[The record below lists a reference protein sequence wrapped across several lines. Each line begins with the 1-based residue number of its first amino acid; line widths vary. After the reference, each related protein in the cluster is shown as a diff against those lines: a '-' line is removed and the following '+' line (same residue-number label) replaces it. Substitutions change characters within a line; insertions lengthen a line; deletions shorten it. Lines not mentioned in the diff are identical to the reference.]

1 VFKKTISKI
10 LPKNQFARGV
20 GVLIGG
26 TVGAQALMV
35 FISPLLTRLYSPSD
49 FGLLTIYMG
58 LLSLFT
64 VISSLRYQL
73 AIPLPES
80 DEEAALITLLSL
92 FVVLCISLLSSL
104 IVLFAGAELA
114 KLFKMPQ
121 MTKYMWLLPIGILFG
136 GGYQVFHYWAIRTK
150 SFSNIANTKI
160 TQSFASAFIQLAA
173 FKLGGLALLLGQ
185 AAGQGV
191 GTTTL
196 MRSFLS
202 TKLYQHWTWSGLRR
216 VAVRYKDFPL
226 FSTWS
231 GFFNTAGSQLP
242 PLLFAALF
250 SPGIAGL
257 YALTNRVLTLPAQL
271 VGSAIGNVFHANAAE
286 SYREGKLK
294 VLFENVLDKLS
305 MFAMPMMICLMLAA
319 PQLFSL
325 IFGIEWIE
333 AGVYAQFMAIW
344 LSMVFICSPLSVLFT
359 ILEQQKL
366 GMVFQAFMLTVRL
379 IVIYVGYIYNDI
391 LLTIILFSLSSAI
404 VWFIFLIW
412 SAKKSG
418 SSSLIVLKVLI
429 KRLII
434 ALILFIPLILAN
446 LFQIASQ
453 MWWVCLVLSLI
464 FLANYLFKEL
474 KKVY

>member
-1 VFKKTISKI
+1 MFKKTISKI

-231 GFFNTAGSQLP
+231 GFFNTAGSHFLLCYLLP
-242 PLLFAALF
+242 YFHPELL
-250 SPGIAGL
+250 G
-257 YALTNRVLTLPAQL
+257 Y
-271 VGSAIGNVFHANAAE
+271 
-286 SYREGKLK
+286 
-294 VLFENVLDKLS
+294 
-305 MFAMPMMICLMLAA
+305 ML
-319 PQLFSL
+319 
-325 IFGIEWIE
+325 
-333 AGVYAQFMAIW
+333 
-344 LSMVFICSPLSVLFT
+344 
-359 ILEQQKL
+359 
-366 GMVFQAFMLTVRL
+366 
-379 IVIYVGYIYNDI
+379 
-391 LLTIILFSLSSAI
+391 
-404 VWFIFLIW
+404 
-412 SAKKSG
+412 
-418 SSSLIVLKVLI
+418 
-429 KRLII
+429 
-434 ALILFIPLILAN
+434 
-446 LFQIASQ
+446 
-453 MWWVCLVLSLI
+453 
-464 FLANYLFKEL
+464 
-474 KKVY
+474 